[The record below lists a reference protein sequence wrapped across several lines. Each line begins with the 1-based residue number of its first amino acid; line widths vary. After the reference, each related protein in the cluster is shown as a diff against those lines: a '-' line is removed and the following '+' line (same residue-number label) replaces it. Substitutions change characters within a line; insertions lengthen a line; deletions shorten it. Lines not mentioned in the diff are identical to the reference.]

1 MWFFLISSIAGA
13 ILGNAADSWFA
24 DTKLG
29 IWFYNKV
36 DNVSTWASKKLGLK
50 VLQDENNWKKKYP
63 NVSKKLD
70 ELEAKIEKL
79 KKENKM
85 SKYIADRISEG
96 SSHQGLIVAAAAVAV
111 LFFAV
116 PLTKVVLWGA
126 LAWGVW
132 SMMKSN

>member
-29 IWFYNKV
+29 IWTYKKV

-50 VLQDENNWKKKYP
+50 ILKDENNWKTKYP
-63 NVSKKLD
+63 NVAMKIE

-79 KKENKM
+79 E
-85 SKYIADRISEG
+85 RR
-96 SSHQGLIVAAAAVAV
+96 
-111 LFFAV
+111 
-116 PLTKVVLWGA
+116 
-126 LAWGVW
+126 
-132 SMMKSN
+132 MK